1 MRRSLTLLAAT
12 GALLLGAT
20 CLTPARAATT
30 TTAPQVVIRIVADD
44 LGMRGL
50 SLDQGPDIPMPQ
62 LRELARQGTS
72 FTDANA
78 TSPICVPSRAAMV
91 LGRYPQRPGTAI
103 WSNPPL
109 HGTFFPL
116 PRQLT
121 TMAEAMSRAGYRSIA
136 LGKYP
141 VKKEPG
147 QSPTANGYDE
157 FLGIYRNGTPYRDPK
172 LWRDGRQTPNRYRG
186 NLTEILTDE
195 AIDFLRRNRGQRL
208 FVDLTPTAPHLPYQ
222 GNASQLARC
231 SSIRDGQRR
240 GFCSTMVGLD
250 DMIGRVR
257 VELAAQGLLGNS
269 LIVFASDN
277 GCATDG
283 CDQGGLRGHK
293 GTPYEG
299 GTRVPMIVSWPG
311 RVPQGAT
318 YGQMVSLMDIYP
330 TLLDA
335 VGRPQLATQGLDGV
349 SLLPALRGSPAL
361 PHQDLFFSTRPGQA
375 AVKSGP
381 WKLYQFRGR
390 YELYDLRSD
399 LGEQRNLVRLRPDVV
414 AVLGPRI
421 RAWLAGMQP
430 RR

>member
-1 MRRSLTLLAAT
+1 MRRSLTILTTA
-12 GALLLGAT
+12 ALLLGAT
-20 CLTPARAATT
+20 CMTPAHAATT

-50 SLDQGPDIPMPQ
+50 DLDQGPDIPMPQ
-62 LRELARQGTS
+62 LRELARMGTS

-121 TMAEAMSRAGYRSIA
+121 TMAEAMSQAGYRSIA

-141 VKKEPG
+141 VRKDPG
-147 QSPTANGYDE
+147 QAPTANGYSE
-157 FLGIYRNGTPYRDPK
+157 FLGIYRNGTPYKDPK
-172 LWRDGRQTPNRYRG
+172 LWRDGRQFSTRFKG

-195 AIDFLRRNRGQRL
+195 AVAFLRRNRGQRL

-231 SSIRDGQRR
+231 SSIRDSQRR

-269 LIVFASDN
+269 LIVFAGDN
-277 GCATDG
+277 GCATG
-283 CDQGGLRGHK
+283 CDQGVLRGHK

-299 GTRVPMIVSWPG
+299 GTRVPMIISWPG

-335 VGRPQLATQGLDGV
+335 VGGRRSASHGLDGV
-349 SLLPALRGSPAL
+349 SLLPALQGSPAL

-375 AVKSGP
+375 SVKSGP
-381 WKLYQFRGR
+381 WKLYQFKGR
-390 YELYDLRSD
+390 YELYDLRDD
-399 LGEQRNLVRLRPDVV
+399 LGERRNLARVRPDVV
-414 AVLGPRI
+414 AALAPRI
-421 RAWLAGMQP
+421 RAWLADMQP

>member
-1 MRRSLTLLAAT
+1 MRRNLTLLAAT

-30 TTAPQVVIRIVADD
+30 TGPQVVVRIVADD

-62 LRELARQGTS
+62 LRALARSGVS

-78 TSPICVPSRAAMV
+78 TSPICVPSRTAMV
-91 LGRYPQRPGTAI
+91 LGRYPQRAGTSI
-103 WSNPPL
+103 WTNPPL
-109 HGTFFPL
+109 HGVFYPL

-121 TMAEAMSRAGYRSIA
+121 TMAEAMSQAGYRSIA

-141 VKKEPG
+141 VEKTPA
-147 QSPTANGYDE
+147 QAPTANGYAE
-157 FLGIYRNGTPYRDPK
+157 FLGMYRNGTPYKDPK
-172 LWRDGRQTPNRYRG
+172 LWRDGRQYPTRFRG
-186 NLTEILTDE
+186 NLTEILADE
-195 AIDFLRRNRGQRL
+195 AIAFLRRGRGQRL

-231 SSIRDGQRR
+231 VGIKGSQRR

-299 GTRVPMIVSWPG
+299 GTRVPMIISWPG

-318 YGQMVSLMDIYP
+318 YGQAVSLMDIYP

-335 VGRPQLATQGLDGV
+335 VGRPTVATAGLDGV
-349 SLLPALRGSPAL
+349 SLLPALQGSPAL
-361 PHQDLFFSTRPGQA
+361 PHSHLFFSTRPGQA
-375 AVKSGP
+375 SVKSGP
-381 WKLYQFRGR
+381 WKLYQFKGR
-390 YELYDLRSD
+390 YELYDLRDD
-399 LGEQRNLVRLRPDVV
+399 LGEQRNLVRQRPDVV
-414 AVLGPRI
+414 AVLAPRI
-421 RAWLAGMQP
+421 RAWLADMQP